1 MLLAPSPLPAERPLA
16 LDRRVDT
23 RRGEA
28 GRWWIE
34 GRGRGKTRLAMLA
47 ADAEAM
53 AGPLA
58 AVIPLDATLPA
69 RLAAL
74 SRLWRSLA
82 RSDPLSDDPV
92 TPQRRTRMKA
102 MLRALD
108 GRIDGA
114 AYRDI
119 AVALYGAARVAAAP
133 WKSSALRDTTLRLVR
148 DGRAMASGGYQAL
161 LRGGRAAA

>member
-1 MLLAPSPLPAERPLA
+1 MSPPHAQAPP
-16 LDRRVDT
+16 
-23 RRGEA
+23 
-28 GRWWIE
+28 
-34 GRGRGKTRLAMLA
+34 
-47 ADAEAM
+47 
-53 AGPLA
+53 GPLA

-74 SRLWRSLA
+74 SRLWRSLGG
-82 RSDPLSDDPV
+82 SGPSSDDAV
-92 TPQRRTRMKA
+92 TPQRRARMKA

-119 AVALYGAARVAAAP
+119 AIALYGATRVAATP

-148 DGRAMASGGYQAL
+148 DGWAMAAGGYQAL

>member
-1 MLLAPSPLPAERPLA
+1 MRGTAKPDGGGSRARVEAGPGWPC
-16 LDRRVDT
+16 RRRT
-23 RRGEA
+23 RRA
-28 GRWWIE
+28 P
-34 GRGRGKTRLAMLA
+34 
-47 ADAEAM
+47 
-53 AGPLA
+53 GPLA

-74 SRLWRSLA
+74 SRLWRSLG
-82 RSDPLSDDPV
+82 RGGPPFDDPI
-92 TPQRRTRMKA
+92 TPQRRARMKV

-119 AVALYGAARVAAAP
+119 AIALYGAARVAATP

-148 DGRAMASGGYQAL
+148 DGWAMAGGGYQAL
-161 LRGGRAAA
+161 LRGGRAVA

>member
-1 MLLAPSPLPAERPLA
+1 LA
-16 LDRRVDT
+16 LDRMANARD
-23 RRGEA
+23 GEA
-28 GRWWIE
+28 GRWWVE
-34 GRGRGKTRLAMLA
+34 GQGRGRTRLAMSPPHA
-47 ADAEAM
+47 QGAP
-53 AGPLA
+53 GPLA

-74 SRLWRSLA
+74 SRLWRSLG
-82 RSDPLSDDPV
+82 RGGPPFDDPI
-92 TPQRRTRMKA
+92 TPQRRARMKV

-119 AVALYGAARVAAAP
+119 AIALYGAARVAATP

-148 DGRAMASGGYQAL
+148 DGWAMAGGGYQAL
-161 LRGGRAAA
+161 LRGGRAVP